1 MHLNQQQI
9 HYQKINIFFN
19 CRYEDPTIKKL
30 FIYKSRFIVRII

>member
-9 HYQKINIFFN
+9 HYQKINILFDY
-19 CRYEDPTIKKL
+19 CYEDLTIKKL